1 MLLPLLCSLALPLLG
16 SGAPPHSDTTT
27 NVRDLPIIELRAVRP
42 VSSTLAIIM
51 SGDGGWADIDQ
62 KVGERLRARGVDV
75 VGVDMRAYL
84 RGGRRSPASIGA
96 DVSRIA
102 RRYTALWQRKGVAL
116 VGYSRGSD
124 LAPFA
129 ATHLAPDMRQ
139 RLTLI
144 AMLTLLERASF
155 VYHFSDLWRMTSG
168 RGDTPVLPE
177 LERLRGLPILCIYGR
192 KEKESLCRT
201 APAGLMTTIAR
212 EGEHHF
218 DGNYDALGDIVFQ
231 AIMRTEEG
239 KPLGQLEPAL

>member
-1 MLLPLLCSLALPLLG
+1 MLLPLLFSLLG
-16 SGAPPHSDTTT
+16 AAAPLPADTTT
-27 NVRDLPIIELRAVRP
+27 NVRDLPIIELRAARP
-42 VSSTLAIIM
+42 VSTSLAIIL

-62 KVGERLRARGVDV
+62 SVGERLRAHGVDV
-75 VGVDMRAYL
+75 VGVDMRSYL
-84 RGGRRSPASIGA
+84 RGGHRTPAGIGA

-129 ATHLAPDMRQ
+129 ATHLAPDIRQ

-155 VYHFSDLWRMTSG
+155 VYHFSDLWRTTS
-168 RGDTPVLPE
+168 DKDATPILPE
-177 LERLRGLPILCIYGR
+177 IEQLRGVPILCIYGR

-231 AIMRTEEG
+231 AIMRTEDG
-239 KPLGQLEPAL
+239 KPLGPLASAQ